1 MSHDRRSDDT
11 QRAVIDRITD
21 GWAVILVGDREQE
34 RHLRVDDLPDGAEEG
49 SIVQV
54 RMAGLKIEVVG
65 IEDAAADEKRA
76 EMKDRLSRL
85 RQSRSRGRLDSDR
98 TQPS

>member
-1 MSHDRRSDDT
+1 VSPDRRSDDT

-34 RHLRVDDLPDGAEEG
+34 RRLRVDDLPDGAEEG

>member
-1 MSHDRRSDDT
+1 MSPDENADDV

-21 GWAVILVGDREQE
+21 GWAVLLVGDREQE
-34 RHLRVDDLPDGAEEG
+34 RRVRVDDLPDGAEEG

-54 RMAGLKIEVVG
+54 RTAGLKIEVVG

-76 EMKDRLSRL
+76 QMKDRLSRL
-85 RQSRSRGRLDSDR
+85 RKSRSRGRFDSDR
-98 TQPS
+98 TQPT